1 VKWGGVTLVRH
12 RNVRGMS
19 DTCDLGQN
27 RVKRKG
33 MGERKEELLGIV
45 MLPKLR
51 TRLIACEELGIFLAI
66 LEW

>member
-1 VKWGGVTLVRH
+1 
-12 RNVRGMS
+12 MI
-19 DTCDLGQN
+19 
-27 RVKRKG
+27 KRKG

-51 TRLIACEELGIFLAI
+51 MRLIACEELGISSAV